1 MSAVPFRKPAFADL
15 KSWFP
20 AFGIT
25 AVLWWLSG
33 NKISLRE
40 NAMAAILLLLPW
52 LAYHRWQRGGTTRIP
67 LFALIAMAYW
77 AAFAMPL
84 FLASPAHDPQT
95 GVPFDESIVFGVL
108 AMTVLGVSA
117 LGLGMKTPLRLFRPS
132 RLPDISGDTRAWRYL
147 YCALALATLGST
159 RLDDAAEAAGS
170 AGRQLVL
177 TLCTVLPIAICAML
191 AIRRADGKA
200 TPSQRLAL
208 GIFVVVRIVVGI
220 AGGWLGSVVGMGVIL
235 GLAYIYRYRKL
246 PLRMIVIIVPVVLFL
261 QTGKSAF
268 RDAYWTGKQT
278 GGVVDK
284 AQFWSRASYN
294 EWSGVF
300 GGRRRVGGPGSD
312 STHALFSESIDRLAL
327 LPQGANVLA
336 RTPRDVPFQSGASY
350 KFLAATLVPRVVW
363 PDKPSVSDAN
373 QFYQVAYG
381 LTDKDN
387 LNSVSISVGCLIEAF
402 MNFGWPGVALI
413 MFFIGLI
420 VGIFERTLLAA
431 DSGLL
436 FCGLGLAM
444 VSGLLAVESQA
455 AQYLGGQL
463 QQIALV
469 FIVFLPV
476 VRRRNSLQRPDAAL
490 AGTT

>member
-1 MSAVPFRKPAFADL
+1 
-15 KSWFP
+15 
-20 AFGIT
+20 
-25 AVLWWLSG
+25 
-33 NKISLRE
+33 
-40 NAMAAILLLLPW
+40 
-52 LAYHRWQRGGTTRIP
+52 
-67 LFALIAMAYW
+67 
-77 AAFAMPL
+77 
-84 FLASPAHDPQT
+84 
-95 GVPFDESIVFGVL
+95 
-108 AMTVLGVSA
+108 
-117 LGLGMKTPLRLFRPS
+117 
-132 RLPDISGDTRAWRYL
+132 
-147 YCALALATLGST
+147 
-159 RLDDAAEAAGS
+159 
-170 AGRQLVL
+170 
-177 TLCTVLPIAICAML
+177 
-191 AIRRADGKA
+191 
-200 TPSQRLAL
+200 
-208 GIFVVVRIVVGI
+208 
-220 AGGWLGSVVGMGVIL
+220 
-235 GLAYIYRYRKL
+235 
-246 PLRMIVIIVPVVLFL
+246 
-261 QTGKSAF
+261 
-268 RDAYWTGKQT
+268 
-278 GGVVDK
+278 
-284 AQFWSRASYN
+284 
-294 EWSGVF
+294 
-300 GGRRRVGGPGSD
+300 
-312 STHALFSESIDRLAL
+312 
-327 LPQGANVLA
+327 VLA